1 MSNQITHCERANLRA
16 QFENQYQGY
25 AGKPPSF
32 PKLVAEVGGKPFKV
46 KNFYE
51 GTGTIVTRALVLGLV
66 TDL

>member
-1 MSNQITHCERANLRA
+1 MSNQITSSERANQKA
-16 QFENQYQGY
+16 QFENHQGY

-51 GTGTIVTRALVLGLV
+51 GTGTIVTRALVLGSV
-66 TDL
+66 TEL

>member
-1 MSNQITHCERANLRA
+1 MSNQITSSERANLRV
-16 QFENQYQGY
+16 QFENLSQGY

-32 PKLVAEVGGKPFKV
+32 PKLVAEVRGKPFKV

-66 TDL
+66 TES

>member
-1 MSNQITHCERANLRA
+1 MSNQITSSERANLRV
-16 QFENQYQGY
+16 QIENLSQGY

>member
-1 MSNQITHCERANLRA
+1 MSNQITSSERANQKA
-16 QFENQYQGY
+16 QFENHQGY

-51 GTGTIVTRALVLGLV
+51 INEQRILPSMPEL
-66 TDL
+66 